1 MPRGMGSGSRKTQ
14 FRRRL
19 DHDLVVRLFVETGNQ
34 RIVADRLGT
43 RQGTVSKILRQNGFG
58 RGVLGRIPTYDLPM
72 DEIASRYLAG
82 ETCREIAQ
90 DYGVEDERI
99 RRRLRTKGVKRRGG
113 GGPKGSKN
121 FFWKGGHQETMHY
134 YRRQAYEVAA
144 ICLGHPLPQ
153 GMIIHHLDENPKNNN
168 PDNLW
173 LFENQGDHARF
184 HLRLRNLQRTGQPID
199 AIQIASENGGQALP
213 QPPAPIRLPL
223 GTDRRAPSGKKAKPG
238 LSPATS

>member
-1 MPRGMGSGSRKTQ
+1 MRPKMCYNKAMRYQRRYDYAEVLRLWRK
-14 FRRRL
+14 F
-19 DHDLVVRLFVETGNQ
+19 GNQ
-34 RIVADRLGT
+34 RLVADHLNT
-43 RQGTVSKILRQNGFG
+43 SQATVSKILRSQ
-58 RGVLGRIPTYDLPM
+58 GVRIGKVGAPPKYDLPM

-121 FFWKGGHQETMHY
+121 FFWEGGHQETMHY

-168 PDNLW
+168 PYNLY

-184 HLRLRNLQRTGQPID
+184 HLRLRTLRRTGQPVD
-199 AIQIASENGGQALP
+199 ATRIASENGGRALP
-213 QPPAPIRLPL
+213 RPPAPIRLSL
-223 GTDRRAPSGKKAKPG
+223 GTDQRAPSIKKAKPG
-238 LSPATS
+238 LNPATS